1 MKQDNEQEQN
11 YEDMN
16 VLRQILENLV
26 YFSMEEEALLLEF
39 QQIDNDD
46 PKYVKLMHKQQDLR
60 DAANIIED
68 SLFALSK
75 RVPQISSKIN
85 REINTIDKKTQSS
98 IDYFRE
104 RLTQKA
110 VQDQQFIMTS
120 ANNLAVLLSGIL
132 ESMQQDMAS
141 DLPSNQQCE
150 KPGQGSPKPGD
161 LKKMQDELNKHL
173 QKMKEELEGEQ
184 NDMQKG
190 GMSKKLVEMLA
201 KQEMIRVIKRI
212 TSRNGR

>member
-1 MKQDNEQEQN
+1 
-11 YEDMN
+11 
-16 VLRQILENLV
+16 
-26 YFSMEEEALLLEF
+26 MEEEALLLEF

-141 DLPSNQQCE
+141 DLPSNKQCE
-150 KPGQGSPKPGD
+150 KP
-161 LKKMQDELNKHL
+161 
-173 QKMKEELEGEQ
+173 
-184 NDMQKG
+184 
-190 GMSKKLVEMLA
+190 
-201 KQEMIRVIKRI
+201 
-212 TSRNGR
+212 